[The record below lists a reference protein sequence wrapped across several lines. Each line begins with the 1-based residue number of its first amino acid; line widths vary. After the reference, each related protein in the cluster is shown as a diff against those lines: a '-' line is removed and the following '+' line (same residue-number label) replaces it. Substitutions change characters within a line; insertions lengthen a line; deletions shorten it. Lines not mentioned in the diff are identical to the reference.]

1 MVVQK
6 YVQNRIPQEKVE
18 EVFDAIGNVLE
29 TGERFI
35 TVCVDIDL
43 TYKITNSLEYEASR
57 FAVLKNLEEII
68 SQRYSYWRFE
78 NEHGD
83 CIFIIQTMENATVR
97 ELKTILENAKKNEKS
112 PVVAAISKPYKGI
125 IGIKRS
131 CEEAQ
136 KLFNLASASGA
147 SAFTVPEGMEEKV
160 GGIYSSDV
168 ELLIINAVRKNNLQE
183 LKEAFIQFIYG
194 LPGEEELQCQYMHK
208 VMLRVELMLKDSYGI
223 EKNLKDQF
231 QNYYSNIPKLN
242 AAKTV
247 DVCYKILCSAIM
259 SRTENVQN
267 EEVKYFKEY
276 MSVAMAYIDEHL
288 DDEELSIVSV
298 AAHVYLNPVYF
309 GRVFKNTFRTTFK
322 KYLLKQRMEKAKQL
336 LVNSEESIGDICN
349 QVGINNPSYFSHL
362 FKQYTGK
369 LPSEYKKEYEL

>member
-1 MVVQK
+1 MRLLKLVIVDDETILLQGLLKTYDWEKMGFEVVGTAQDGQQAIDLIQEVQPHVVLTDIRMKQVTGLMVMEETHKAGLNCLFIVLSAYRDFEYAQQACKLGAYAYLLKPVEDEKLQDTMHGVYMACMEQLEHEERYENWEKLLKKDATSFLQMVVQK

-223 EKNLKDQF
+223 
-231 QNYYSNIPKLN
+231 
-242 AAKTV
+242 
-247 DVCYKILCSAIM
+247 
-259 SRTENVQN
+259 
-267 EEVKYFKEY
+267 
-276 MSVAMAYIDEHL
+276 
-288 DDEELSIVSV
+288 
-298 AAHVYLNPVYF
+298 
-309 GRVFKNTFRTTFK
+309 
-322 KYLLKQRMEKAKQL
+322 
-336 LVNSEESIGDICN
+336 
-349 QVGINNPSYFSHL
+349 
-362 FKQYTGK
+362 
-369 LPSEYKKEYEL
+369 